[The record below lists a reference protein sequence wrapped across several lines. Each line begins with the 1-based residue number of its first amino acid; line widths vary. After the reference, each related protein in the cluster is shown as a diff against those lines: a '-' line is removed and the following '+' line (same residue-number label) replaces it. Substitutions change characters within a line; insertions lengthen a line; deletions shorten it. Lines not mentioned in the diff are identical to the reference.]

1 MNPSAL
7 DPTAWDGTELLLK
20 SLLLDENW
28 PFQKLFSQIPSKG
41 INCVWFL
48 WAREQNNT
56 GE

>member
-41 INCVWFL
+41 INLVPVGKR
-48 WAREQNNT
+48 AK
-56 GE
+56 